1 MTSSIEVL
9 EVLIKK
15 YTTDLQILY
24 TLMYYDKAINKFNCV
39 SINQKGIITLL
50 NMS

>member
-9 EVLIKK
+9 EALIKK

-24 TLMYYDKAINKFNCV
+24 TLIYYDKAINKFDCV
-39 SINQKGIITLL
+39 SINQKG
-50 NMS
+50 